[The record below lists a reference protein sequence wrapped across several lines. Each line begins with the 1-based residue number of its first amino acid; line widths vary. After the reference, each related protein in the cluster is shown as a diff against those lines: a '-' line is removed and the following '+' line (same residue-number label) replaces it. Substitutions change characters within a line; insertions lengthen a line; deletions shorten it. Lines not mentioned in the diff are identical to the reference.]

1 MPQNAS
7 SAPHKTT
14 TSQLKHALVVENMSY
29 TDSMFRDIYL
39 HSPVH
44 PLNCDGLWI
53 KSSESNSKCGHLSSR
68 GDPLWVI
75 SCEEMFPAA
84 HEFIMHYTPPP
95 GAAKIPALVDILKPV
110 CAIYPVDLPA
120 ACQGTS
126 STVILKM
133 GKKHSLRFTHLVIT
147 WPEAMGSSWEQLWA
161 LVTCTMK
168 TMNAEG
174 RICWWER
181 VCFQNCTGIIREHS
195 QGHTADMFSKNETR
209 GLWRTVHGGFV
220 LILYRDEMLTCC
232 RHVKK
237 ENIS

>member
-1 MPQNAS
+1 MQQTFVDAS
-7 SAPHKTT
+7 SSPHKTT

-29 TDSMFRDIYL
+29 TDSMFLDIYL

-53 KSSESNSKCGHLSSR
+53 KSSEPNSKCGHLSSR
-68 GDPLWVI
+68 GHPLWVI

-126 STVILKM
+126 SNTEDGQEALTMV
-133 GKKHSLRFTHLVIT
+133 HSPCYNL
-147 WPEAMGSSWEQLWA
+147 
-161 LVTCTMK
+161 
-168 TMNAEG
+168 
-174 RICWWER
+174 
-181 VCFQNCTGIIREHS
+181 
-195 QGHTADMFSKNETR
+195 TR
-209 GLWRTVHGGFV
+209 GYGFLLGTVVSPCHMHYENYKCRRPDV
-220 LILYRDEMLTCC
+220 LVREGLFSELYRDY
-232 RHVKK
+232 
-237 ENIS
+237 